1 MKARVRSIK
10 ALKVADADINEIGGK
25 HLDKAELFLTKQG
38 EPVIIFENG
47 DTYIH
52 RWPDLLKIAM
62 EETGRDTSRLAEAK
76 EVFAEDLYS

>member
-1 MKARVRSIK
+1 MKARVRSIE

-38 EPVIIFENG
+38 EPLIIFENG